1 MLEYLSYFNLAR
13 PNLFSRTY
21 LQKFSA
27 PTDEDGYGDSP
38 ITNNLI
44 TDVYLEFIT
53 KTRQDKSVEYC
64 KTREGLLHR
73 VFPFTFIGHHLTCGC
88 LAISLSLDNTF
99 KSAGKA
105 VVVDKAKNRVRL
117 LKGGVLSVI
126 NEKSE
131 ILAWVCHQIT
141 FLEHYLF
148 QSYWY

>member
-13 PNLFSRTY
+13 PNPFNQTY

-27 PTDEDGYGDSP
+27 PMDEDGYGDSP
-38 ITNNLI
+38 ITNDLI
-44 TDVYLEFIT
+44 TDIYLEFIM
-53 KTRQDKSVEYC
+53 KTRQEESVEYC
-64 KTREGLLHR
+64 KTREGQLHSN
-73 VFPFTFIGHHLTCGC
+73 FIRNSLTHGR

-105 VVVDKAKNRVRL
+105 VVVDKDRNRVKL

-131 ILAWVCHQIT
+131 ILAWVRRGCQNN
-141 FLEHYLF
+141 FLEHY
-148 QSYWY
+148 